1 MRYYLSAFAYPF
13 RGGCAKFVI
22 SVLMVWVMTMAQ
34 FAPLLG
40 PFAVLFIMGFLCCY
54 AMKIVQMSATDD
66 QDMCAFP
73 DWTSPID
80 NIFWPLFRT
89 LACLVICSFPLWV
102 YHVIGAENMVLFTL
116 AQIIAVAYF
125 PVAYM
130 RTAALESISG
140 INVKPCFN
148 VIRRAPF
155 AYGGVVLFFIAIGSV
170 SHLFSHLMGVDMGFG
185 LIVTLKYGLRQMLCQ
200 VVDFYLFCV
209 CLNVFGLFMRKHENI
224 MGWVE

>member
-1 MRYYLSAFAYPF
+1 
-13 RGGCAKFVI
+13 
-22 SVLMVWVMTMAQ
+22 
-34 FAPLLG
+34 
-40 PFAVLFIMGFLCCY
+40 
-54 AMKIVQMSATDD
+54 MKIVQMSATDD